1 MAAKFIS
8 KVASQNIAFLASEQ
22 AISHFSYA
30 QKLSRLFKSWL
41 ETFFFQ
47 DIVIV
52 DENLNNTDTEMR
64 GDADFLSKTIITDS
78 SLGECKMVASLND

>member
-1 MAAKFIS
+1 MLRNWVVCYSDHDCKL
-8 KVASQNIAFLASEQ
+8 FL
-22 AISHFSYA
+22 
-30 QKLSRLFKSWL
+30 L
-41 ETFFFQ
+41 FQ